1 MKKIHFIAI
10 GMIAVAIFILSKM
23 AGDMSSYA
31 TFDQAGDSGEKVK
44 IAGELIKDKEMIYDP
59 EVDPNAF
66 RFYLRDAEGKE
77 RKVLLLKAKPQDFE
91 LAEQIVLT
99 GRMKGD
105 EFVAT
110 DVLTKCPSKYKDE
123 EVFLKEKKS

>member
-1 MKKIHFIAI
+1 MKKIHIIAI

-31 TFDQAGDSGEKVK
+31 TFDQAGGTGEKVK
-44 IAGELIKDKEMIYDP
+44 IAGELIKDKEMVYDP

-66 RFYLRDAEGKE
+66 RFYLRDTEGKE

>member
-1 MKKIHFIAI
+1 MKKIHIVAI
-10 GMIAVAIFILSKM
+10 GMIAVAIFILSRM

-31 TFDQAGDSGEKVK
+31 TFDQAEVSGKKVK
-44 IAGELIKDKEMIYDP
+44 IAGELVKEKEMVYKP
-59 EVDPNAF
+59 EEDPNEF
-66 RFYLRDAEGKE
+66 RFYLRDTDGKE
-77 RKVLLLKAKPQDFE
+77 HRVLLLRAKPQDFE

-110 DVLTKCPSKYKDE
+110 DYLTKCPSKYKDE

>member
-1 MKKIHFIAI
+1 
-10 GMIAVAIFILSKM
+10 MIAVAIFILSKM

-31 TFDQAGDSGEKVK
+31 TFDQAGGTGEKVK
-44 IAGELIKDKEMIYDP
+44 IAGELIKDKEMVYDP

-66 RFYLRDAEGKE
+66 RFYLRDTEGKE